1 MRRDD
6 IREHRMP
13 EQVSDVV
20 EQLRRLS
27 WEIQISRDFLLK
39 ASEGLPDSF
48 FERSQRMAERLTVMQ
63 GKIRKTSATLPADV
77 DFEVPESVSENVAGM
92 REEVGDT
99 LRELDLLIADLHE
112 VFKEI
117 PTLKLN

>member
-1 MRRDD
+1 
-6 IREHRMP
+6 MP

-27 WEIQISRDFLLK
+27 WEIRISRDSLLK

-48 FERSQRMAERLTVMQ
+48 FERSQRMAERLTVIQ

-77 DFEVPESVSENVAGM
+77 DFEVPETVSENVAGM
-92 REEVGDT
+92 REEVEVT
-99 LRELDLLIADLHE
+99 MRELDLLIAELHE